1 MELDQT
7 TLADLSVFNR
17 EEEYSVFGHLNYTRT
32 NGGRDKLEEIFRT
45 PLKTPEAI
53 VQTQTTLR
61 YIQQHLENWPSQIT
75 NGTVM
80 VLDKFLEATEDDIP
94 LHEGPL
100 GRLHALYYRLFMS
113 PAYSLIHYSLSHIY
127 TFLREMHTL
136 TEQFNEEGAPP
147 MLRAQLRQASHL
159 LDRREIRLFLKAQSA
174 GNLSIGKT
182 IRFGH
187 FLRYR
192 HRNTLYKLMAVYYCL
207 DAWHSM
213 AFAVEKR
220 QFSFPEFEHSDQPV
234 LAIEQLYH
242 PLLKNPVAYDIRLD
256 NATNFLFLTG
266 ANMAGK
272 STFIKAIGLSTYL
285 AHLGM
290 GVPAR
295 KMRLSFFEGLLSNIQ
310 VQDNIFLGESYF
322 YNEVQRIKKTI
333 VKIND
338 GRKWLILID
347 EMFKGTNF
355 QDAKQCSIM
364 VIEGLLKMKDSLFVL
379 STHLYEIAESLNNHK
394 NITFRYFETAVENE
408 EPQYSYQL
416 KEGISNDRLGFLILK
431 RENVLDLLEKIGEGF
446 KQSRR

>member
-1 MELDQT
+1 MELDRT

-53 VQTQTTLR
+53 LQMQTTLK
-61 YIQQHLENWPSQIT
+61 YIQQHLENWPLQIT

-80 VLDKFLEATEDDIP
+80 VLDKFLEATEDAIP
-94 LHEGPL
+94 LNEGPFA
-100 GRLHALYYRLFMS
+100 RLHALYYRLFMS
-113 PAYSLIHYSLSHIY
+113 PAYSLIHYSLAHIY
-127 TFLREMHTL
+127 TFLSEMQTL
-136 TEQFNEEGAPP
+136 TEQFDKAETPS

-159 LDRREIRLFLKAQSA
+159 LSRKEIRLFLKAQSA
-174 GNLSIGKT
+174 GSLSMGKT

-207 DAWHSM
+207 DAWYSM

-220 QFSFPEFEHSDQPV
+220 RFSFPEFVRADQPV
-234 LAIEQLYH
+234 LEMEQLYH

-290 GVPAR
+290 GVPAG

-333 VKIND
+333 MKIND

-355 QDAKQCSIM
+355 QDAKQCSVM

-379 STHLYEIAESLNNHK
+379 STHLYEIAESLNRHK
-394 NITFRYFETAVENE
+394 NISFRYFETAVENE

-416 KEGISNDRLGFLILK
+416 REGISNDRLGFLILK
-431 RENVLDLLEKIGEGF
+431 REHVLELLENIGEPL
-446 KQSRR
+446 KE